1 MERRDRG
8 RNTEGVD
15 WTGLLDV
22 DEFRGG
28 VRKGEGGLAKGPRQT
43 MEGFMG
49 VVWEESRSQDKVILD
64 DEILNRVRGLV
75 NAGNAEQKFMGLYGM
90 CLALRPKLGVSE
102 EIKAWMESNGGVY
115 RETAEKVL
123 GFVWEELKSFEWPK
137 EMSPGLQKFY
147 QDQAEEQVQVFA
159 TDKAWIKR
167 QKGETKIRKKG
178 KEIPK
183 MQPWESNFYYTLKE
197 FMISGLRLGEE
208 SKVMRGVW
216 LEIAEAV
223 LLFKTTVEEEGSVVK
238 SMKARY
244 DLRKRLWGGNKEKL
258 ARGYWGCE
266 AVGSMLR
273 SEIKDEDDKLLLLKS
288 LGEEVCEPLNV
299 PLLKIVRK

>member
-102 EIKAWMESNGGVY
+102 EIKAWIMSWGRKAEVLEPEY
-115 RETAEKVL
+115 LRE
-123 GFVWEELKSFEWPK
+123 
-137 EMSPGLQKFY
+137 
-147 QDQAEEQVQVFA
+147 DIQAEVEGMLERCGKGIDR
-159 TDKAWIKR
+159 DKKPITA
-167 QKGETKIRKKG
+167 
-178 KEIPK
+178 
-183 MQPWESNFYYTLKE
+183 
-197 FMISGLRLGEE
+197 
-208 SKVMRGVW
+208 
-216 LEIAEAV
+216 
-223 LLFKTTVEEEGSVVK
+223 
-238 SMKARY
+238 
-244 DLRKRLWGGNKEKL
+244 
-258 ARGYWGCE
+258 
-266 AVGSMLR
+266 
-273 SEIKDEDDKLLLLKS
+273 
-288 LGEEVCEPLNV
+288 
-299 PLLKIVRK
+299 